1 MGNVM
6 NGIKVYFIS
15 EKDDVNE
22 IRLTYNRKYT
32 DLQNGTYAIANIQ
45 GTQKVYIY
53 QKLSPLASFFS
64 IGGYPLLGE
73 FEARQG
79 CYYEIRYCKKTFLWS
94 AVAREVSPF

>member
-15 EKDDVNE
+15 ERNDVKE
-22 IRLTYNRKYT
+22 IRLCYQNKYT
-32 DLQNGTYAIANIQ
+32 DLQNGTYAFADIK

-53 QKLSPLASFFS
+53 QKLSPLASFLS

-79 CYYEIRYCKKTFLWS
+79 AYYEIRYCKKMMLWS